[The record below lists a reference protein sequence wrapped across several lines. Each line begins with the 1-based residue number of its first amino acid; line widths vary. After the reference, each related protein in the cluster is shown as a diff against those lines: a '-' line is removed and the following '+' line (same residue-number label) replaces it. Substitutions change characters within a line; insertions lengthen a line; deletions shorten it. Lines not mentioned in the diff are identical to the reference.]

1 MRSHIRCRRGNE
13 DPRVIIVP
21 FEPVGNRAV
30 DPRDTSVQ
38 GDPAN
43 VGALFA
49 VTIDRDDKRRAATA
63 FGIASHPTLSGA
75 KTIEKVNNGT
85 SDAEQ
90 FQAELMTFGQDQSTK
105 EPAMVGTRTTNLPI
119 RNARRPNRDQS
130 GSASVNSV
138 MGASEA
144 FSTAQVSQSSL
155 LFCFQCTTLVGILCK
170 LGGGRLS
177 QSTCLVRCL
186 PLITT
191 IGGYLICSGAC
202 LLVVEAISRDGCGL
216 SLGYVC
222 IVAGY
227 CN

>member
-75 KTIEKVNNGT
+75 KTIERVNNGT

-105 EPAMVGTRTTNLPI
+105 EPTMVGTRTTNLPI
-119 RNARRPNRDQS
+119 RNVRRPNKDQS

-155 LFCFQCTTLVGILCK
+155 LSCFQCTTLVGILCK

-202 LLVVEAISRDGCGL
+202 LLVVEAISRVGCGL
-216 SLGYVC
+216 SSGYVC